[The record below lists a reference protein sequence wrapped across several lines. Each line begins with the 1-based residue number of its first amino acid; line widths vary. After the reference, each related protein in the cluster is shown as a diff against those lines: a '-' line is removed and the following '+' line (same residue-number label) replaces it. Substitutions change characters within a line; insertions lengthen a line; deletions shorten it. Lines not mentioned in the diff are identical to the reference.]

1 MFFLIK
7 KAILKKIKLFI
18 RNKYKN
24 GIYIINYDYNIFVWN
39 VQKKTI
45 TNE

>member
-18 RNKYKN
+18 GNKYKN
-24 GIYIINYDYNIFVWN
+24 GIYITSYDYNIFVWSI
-39 VQKKTI
+39 QEKTI
-45 TNE
+45 NYE